1 MLIKSTICHFDSP
14 LPRKRKETYIYT
26 RTQIN
31 SSLVVTYKGCVGC
44 DLLHLS
50 FKTQVTLLLYS
61 YTWFSGSLLVRIAM
75 SSTCSKSISSSSEDD
90 SELRRGPWTLE
101 EDTLLIHYIAHNGE
115 GRWNLLAK
123 RSGNLREFYASLWLV
138 RFSYLNFNL
147 YTNYILCC
155 FRIEENWQELQIEM
169 VKLSKTRCKAWKS

>member
-1 MLIKSTICHFDSP
+1 MIKSTICHFDSP
-14 LPRKRKETYIYT
+14 LQRKRKEIYIYIYT
-26 RTQIN
+26 HAQIN
-31 SSLVVTYKGCVGC
+31 ILLVVTYKGCVGC

-50 FKTQVTLLLYS
+50 FKTQVTLLLYT
-61 YTWFSGSLLVRIAM
+61 YAWFSGSLLVRIAM
-75 SSTCSKSISSSSEDD
+75 PTCSKSISSSSEDD

-123 RSGNLREFYASLWLV
+123 RSGNLREFFASLWLV
-138 RFSYLNFNL
+138 TFSYLNFNL
-147 YTNYILCC
+147 YTIYILCC
-155 FRIEENWQELQIEM
+155 FRIEENWQELQVEM